1 MNIKILIQLLLFIIL
16 VSTAA
21 VTYYYFYKNNKTNMN
36 VNKINNNNEISIN
49 KNFSNLI
56 KNISYDSTDNLGN
69 KFTIKSKTGEINI
82 DSPDIVYM
90 TNVEAIINL
99 INSDPIVIKSNYA
112 KYNKI
117 NYETNFKEDILLT
130 YQTHI
135 ITSQNL
141 DLSFENNLATIYNK
155 IVYDNNDI
163 RLSADILEIDLITK
177 NSRIF
182 MDNKYKKIN
191 ITTNK

>member
-21 VTYYYFYKNNKTNMN
+21 TYYYFYNNKTNAN
-36 VNKINNNNEISIN
+36 VNKINNNKISIN

-56 KNISYDSTDNLGN
+56 KNISYASTDNLGN
-69 KFTIKSKTGEINI
+69 KFIIKSETGEINI
-82 DSPDIVYM
+82 DSPDMVYM

-99 INSDPIVIKSNYA
+99 INSDPIIIKANHA

-130 YQTHI
+130 YQAHR

-155 IVYDNNDI
+155 IVYDNNNVKI
-163 RLSADILEIDLITK
+163 SADILEIDLITK
-177 NSRIF
+177 NSKIF
-182 MDNKYKKIN
+182 MNNEYKKIK

>member
-21 VTYYYFYKNNKTNMN
+21 TYYYFYNNKTNAN
-36 VNKINNNNEISIN
+36 VNKINNNKISIN
-49 KNFSNLI
+49 KNSSNLI
-56 KNISYDSTDNLGN
+56 KNISYASTDNLGN
-69 KFTIKSKTGEINI
+69 KFIIKSETGEISI
-82 DSPDIVYM
+82 DNPKFVYM
-90 TNVEAIINL
+90 TNVKAIINL
-99 INSDPIVIKSNYA
+99 INSDPIIIKSNHA

-117 NYETNFKEDILLT
+117 NYETNFKENVLLT
-130 YQTHI
+130 YQTHK

-155 IVYDNNDI
+155 IVYDNNNVKI
-163 RLSADILEIDLITK
+163 SADILEIDLITK
-177 NSRIF
+177 NSKIF
-182 MDNKYKKIN
+182 KNNEYKKIK

>member
-16 VSTAA
+16 ASTVA
-21 VTYYYFYKNNKTNMN
+21 TYYHFYKDNKTNAN
-36 VNKINNNNEISIN
+36 VNKINNNNEISID
-49 KNFSNLI
+49 KNSSNLI
-56 KNISYDSTDNLGN
+56 TNISYASTDNLGN
-69 KFTIKSKTGEINI
+69 KFMIKSKTGKISI
-82 DSPDIVYM
+82 DNPNIVYM

-99 INSDPIVIKSNYA
+99 INSDPIIIKSNYA

-130 YQTHI
+130 YQAHR

-155 IVYDNNDI
+155 IVYDNNNVKI
-163 RLSADILEIDLITK
+163 SADILEIDLITK
-177 NSRIF
+177 NSKIF
-182 MDNKYKKIN
+182 MNNEYKKIK

>member
-49 KNFSNLI
+49 KNSSNLI
-56 KNISYDSTDNLGN
+56 KNISYASTDNLGN
-69 KFTIKSKTGEINI
+69 KFMIKSKTGKISVDNSNVI
-82 DSPDIVYM
+82 YM
-90 TNVEAIINL
+90 TNVEAIIDL
-99 INSDPIVIKSNYA
+99 INSDLIIIKSNYA

-130 YQTHI
+130 YQAHR

-141 DLSFENNLATIYNK
+141 DLSFENNFATIYNK
-155 IVYDNNDI
+155 IVYDNNNVKI
-163 RLSADILEIDLITK
+163 SADILEIDLITK
-177 NSRIF
+177 NSKIF
-182 MDNKYKKIN
+182 MNNEYKKIK

>member
-16 VSTAA
+16 ASTAA
-21 VTYYYFYKNNKTNMN
+21 TYYYFYKNNKTNAN

-49 KNFSNLI
+49 KNSSNLI
-56 KNISYDSTDNLGN
+56 KNISYASTDNLGN
-69 KFTIKSKTGEINI
+69 KFIIKSKTGEISI
-82 DSPDIVYM
+82 DNPNIVYM

-99 INSDPIVIKSNYA
+99 INSDPIIIKSNYA

-117 NYETNFKEDILLT
+117 NYETNFKEDVLLT
-130 YQTHI
+130 YQAHR

-155 IVYDNNDI
+155 IVYDNNNVKI
-163 RLSADILEIDLITK
+163 SADILEIDLITK
-177 NSRIF
+177 NSKIF
-182 MDNKYKKIN
+182 MDNEYKKIK

>member
-16 VSTAA
+16 VSTTA
-21 VTYYYFYKNNKTNMN
+21 TYYYVYKNNKTNAN
-36 VNKINNNNEISIN
+36 VNKINNNNGISID
-49 KNFSNLI
+49 KNSSNLI
-56 KNISYDSTDNLGN
+56 KNISYASTDILGN
-69 KFTIKSKTGEINI
+69 KFIIKSETGKISI
-82 DSPDIVYM
+82 DNPSIVYM

-99 INSDPIVIKSNYA
+99 INSDPIIIKANHA

-130 YQTHI
+130 YQAHR

-155 IVYDNNDI
+155 IVYDNNNVKI
-163 RLSADILEIDLITK
+163 SADILEIDLITK
-177 NSRIF
+177 NSKIF
-182 MDNKYKKIN
+182 MNNEYKKIK

>member
-16 VSTAA
+16 VSTVA
-21 VTYYYFYKNNKTNMN
+21 TYYYFYNNKTNAN
-36 VNKINNNNEISIN
+36 VNKINNNKISIN

-56 KNISYDSTDNLGN
+56 KNISYASTDNLGN
-69 KFTIKSKTGEINI
+69 KFIIKSETGEISI
-82 DSPDIVYM
+82 DNPKFVYM

-99 INSDPIVIKSNYA
+99 INSDPIIIKSNHA
-112 KYNKI
+112 KYNKT
-117 NYETNFKEDILLT
+117 NYETNFKENVLLT
-130 YQTHI
+130 YQTHK

-155 IVYDNNDI
+155 IVYDNNNVKI
-163 RLSADILEIDLITK
+163 SADILEIDLITK
-177 NSRIF
+177 NSKIF
-182 MDNKYKKIN
+182 MNNEYKKIK

>member
-16 VSTAA
+16 VSTT
-21 VTYYYFYKNNKTNMN
+21 VTYYYYYKDNKTNAN

-49 KNFSNLI
+49 KNSSNLI
-56 KNISYDSTDNLGN
+56 KNISYASTDNLGN
-69 KFTIKSKTGEINI
+69 KFIIKSKTGEINI
-82 DSPDIVYM
+82 VNPDIVYM

-99 INSDPIVIKSNYA
+99 INSDPIIIKSNYA

-130 YQTHI
+130 YQTHR

-155 IVYDNNDI
+155 IVYDNNNVKI
-163 RLSADILEIDLITK
+163 SADILEIDLITK
-177 NSRIF
+177 NSKIF
-182 MDNKYKKIN
+182 MNNEYKKIK

>member
-16 VSTAA
+16 VST
-21 VTYYYFYKNNKTNMN
+21 VTTYYYFYKNNKTNAN
-36 VNKINNNNEISIN
+36 INKINNNNEISIN
-49 KNFSNLI
+49 KNSSNLI
-56 KNISYDSTDNLGN
+56 KNISYTSTDNLGN
-69 KFTIKSKTGEINI
+69 KFKIKSEVGEIKINN
-82 DSPDIVYM
+82 PNIVYM

-99 INSDPIVIKSNYA
+99 INSDPIIIKSNYA

-117 NYETNFKEDILLT
+117 NYETNFKEDVLLT
-130 YQTHI
+130 YQTHR

-155 IVYDNNDI
+155 IVYDNNDVK
-163 RLSADILEIDLITK
+163 LSADILEIDLITK
-177 NSRIF
+177 NSKIF
-182 MDNKYKKIN
+182 MDNEYKKIK

>member
-16 VSTAA
+16 VSNA

-49 KNFSNLI
+49 KNSSNLI
-56 KNISYDSTDNLGN
+56 KNIYYVSTDNLGN
-69 KFTIKSKTGEINI
+69 KFIIKSKTGEINI
-82 DSPDIVYM
+82 VNPDIVYM

-99 INSDPIVIKSNYA
+99 INSDPIIIRSNYA

-130 YQTHI
+130 YQAHR

-155 IVYDNNDI
+155 IVYDNNNVKI
-163 RLSADILEIDLITK
+163 SADILEIDLITK
-177 NSRIF
+177 NSKIF
-182 MDNKYKKIN
+182 MNNEYKKIK

>member
-21 VTYYYFYKNNKTNMN
+21 TYYYFYNNKTNAN
-36 VNKINNNNEISIN
+36 VNKINNNKISIN
-49 KNFSNLI
+49 KNSSNLI
-56 KNISYDSTDNLGN
+56 KNISYASTDNLGN
-69 KFTIKSKTGEINI
+69 KFIIKSETGEISI
-82 DSPDIVYM
+82 DNPKFVYM
-90 TNVEAIINL
+90 TNVKAIINL
-99 INSDPIVIKSNYA
+99 INSDPIIIKSNHA

-117 NYETNFKEDILLT
+117 NYETNFKENVLLT
-130 YQTHI
+130 YQTHK

-155 IVYDNNDI
+155 IVYDNNNVKI
-163 RLSADILEIDLITK
+163 SADILEIDLITK

-182 MDNKYKKIN
+182 MNNEYKKIK

>member
-21 VTYYYFYKNNKTNMN
+21 TYYYFYKNNKTNAN
-36 VNKINNNNEISIN
+36 VNKINNNNEISID
-49 KNFSNLI
+49 KNSSNLI
-56 KNISYDSTDNLGN
+56 KNISYASTDNLGN
-69 KFTIKSKTGEINI
+69 KFIIKSETGEISI
-82 DSPDIVYM
+82 DNPKFVHM
-90 TNVEAIINL
+90 TNVKAIINL
-99 INSDPIVIKSNYA
+99 INSDPIIIKSNHA

-130 YQTHI
+130 YQTHR

-141 DLSFENNLATIYNK
+141 DLSFKNNLATIYNK
-155 IVYDNNDI
+155 IVYDNNNAK
-163 RLSADILEIDLITK
+163 LSADILEIDLITK
-177 NSRIF
+177 NSKIF
-182 MDNKYKKIN
+182 MDNEYKKIK

>member
-21 VTYYYFYKNNKTNMN
+21 TYYYFYKNNKTNAN
-36 VNKINNNNEISIN
+36 VDKINNNNEISIN
-49 KNFSNLI
+49 KNSSNLI
-56 KNISYDSTDNLGN
+56 KNISYVSTDNMGN
-69 KFTIKSKTGEINI
+69 EFKINSEIGEITN
-82 DSPDIVYM
+82 DNPDMVFM

-99 INSDPIVIKSNYA
+99 INSDPITIKSNYA

-117 NYETNFKEDILLT
+117 NYDTNFKENVLLN
-130 YQTHI
+130 YQAHR

-155 IVYDNNDI
+155 IVYDNNNTK
-163 RLSADILEIDLITK
+163 LSADILEIDLITK
-177 NSRIF
+177 NSKIF
-182 MDNKYKKIN
+182 MDNEYKKIK

>member
-16 VSTAA
+16 ASTAG
-21 VTYYYFYKNNKTNMN
+21 TYYYFYKNNKTNAN
-36 VNKINNNNEISIN
+36 VNKINNNEISID
-49 KNFSNLI
+49 KNSSNLI
-56 KNISYDSTDNLGN
+56 KSISYTSTDNLGN
-69 KFTIKSKTGEINI
+69 KFIIKSETGEISI
-82 DSPDIVYM
+82 DNPNIVYM

-99 INSDPIVIKSNYA
+99 INSDPIIIKANHA

-130 YQTHI
+130 YQAHR

-155 IVYDNNDI
+155 IVYDNNNVKI
-163 RLSADILEIDLITK
+163 SADILEIDLITK
-177 NSRIF
+177 NSKIF
-182 MDNKYKKIN
+182 MDNEYKKIK

>member
-16 VSTAA
+16 LSTAA
-21 VTYYYFYKNNKTNMN
+21 TYYYFYKNNKTNAN
-36 VNKINNNNEISIN
+36 VDKINNNNEISIN
-49 KNFSNLI
+49 KNSSNLI
-56 KNISYDSTDNLGN
+56 KNISYTSTDNLGN
-69 KFTIKSKTGEINI
+69 KFIIKSETGEISI
-82 DSPDIVYM
+82 DNPKFVNM
-90 TNVEAIINL
+90 TNVKAIIYL
-99 INSDPIVIKSNYA
+99 INSDPIIIKSNYA

-130 YQTHI
+130 YQAHR

-155 IVYDNNDI
+155 IVYDNNNVKI
-163 RLSADILEIDLITK
+163 SADILEIDLITK
-177 NSRIF
+177 NSKIF
-182 MDNKYKKIN
+182 MDNEYKKIK

>member
-21 VTYYYFYKNNKTNMN
+21 TYYYFYKDNKTDTN

-49 KNFSNLI
+49 KNSSNLI
-56 KNISYDSTDNLGN
+56 KNISYTSTDNLGN

-99 INSDPIVIKSNYA
+99 INSDPIIIKSNYA

-117 NYETNFKEDILLT
+117 NYETNFEEDVLLT
-130 YQTHI
+130 HQTHR

-155 IVYDNNDI
+155 IVYDNNNTK
-163 RLSADILEIDLITK
+163 LSADILEIDLITK
-177 NSRIF
+177 NSKIF
-182 MDNKYKKIN
+182 MNNEYKKIK

>member
-21 VTYYYFYKNNKTNMN
+21 TYYYFYKNNKTSAN
-36 VNKINNNNEISIN
+36 VNKINNNNEISIK
-49 KNFSNLI
+49 KNSSNLI
-56 KNISYDSTDNLGN
+56 KNIYYASTDNLGN
-69 KFTIKSKTGEINI
+69 KFIIKSKTGEINI
-82 DSPDIVYM
+82 DNPNMVYM

-99 INSDPIVIKSNYA
+99 INSDPIIIKSNYA

-117 NYETNFKEDILLT
+117 NYETNFEEDVLLT
-130 YQTHI
+130 HQTHR

-155 IVYDNNDI
+155 IVYDDNNAK
-163 RLSADILEIDLITK
+163 LSADILEIDLITK
-177 NSRIF
+177 NSKIF
-182 MDNKYKKIN
+182 MDNEYKKIK

>member
-21 VTYYYFYKNNKTNMN
+21 TYYYFYNNKTNAN
-36 VNKINNNNEISIN
+36 VNKINNNKISIN
-49 KNFSNLI
+49 KNSSNLI
-56 KNISYDSTDNLGN
+56 KNISYASTDNLGN
-69 KFTIKSKTGEINI
+69 KFIIKSETGEIGI
-82 DSPDIVYM
+82 DNPSIVYM

-99 INSDPIVIKSNYA
+99 VNSDPVIIKANHA

-130 YQTHI
+130 YQAHR

-155 IVYDNNDI
+155 IVYDNNDV

-182 MDNKYKKIN
+182 MDNKYKKIK

>member
-16 VSTAA
+16 ASTAT
-21 VTYYYFYKNNKTNMN
+21 TYYYFYKNNKTNEN
-36 VNKINNNNEISIN
+36 VDKINNNNEISIN
-49 KNFSNLI
+49 KNSSNLI
-56 KNISYDSTDNLGN
+56 KNISYTSVDNLGN
-69 KFTIKSKTGEINI
+69 KFKIKSETGEISI
-82 DSPDIVYM
+82 DNPNIVYM

-99 INSDPIVIKSNYA
+99 INSDPIIIKANHA

-130 YQTHI
+130 YQAHR

-141 DLSFENNLATIYNK
+141 DLSFENNLATIYNE
-155 IVYDNNDI
+155 IVYDNNNVKI
-163 RLSADILEIDLITK
+163 SADILEIDLITK
-177 NSRIF
+177 NSKIF
-182 MDNKYKKIN
+182 MNNEYKKIK

>member
-16 VSTAA
+16 VSTA
-21 VTYYYFYKNNKTNMN
+21 VTYYYFYKDNKTNAN

-49 KNFSNLI
+49 KNSSNLI
-56 KNISYDSTDNLGN
+56 KNISYTSTDNLGN
-69 KFTIKSKTGEINI
+69 KFIIKSETGEISI
-82 DSPDIVYM
+82 DNPNIVYM

-99 INSDPIVIKSNYA
+99 INSDPIIIKSNYA

-117 NYETNFKEDILLT
+117 NYEANFKEDVLLT
-130 YQTHI
+130 YQTHR

-155 IVYDNNDI
+155 IVYDNNDV

-182 MDNKYKKIN
+182 MDNKYKKIK
-191 ITTNK
+191 ITTKK

>member
-1 MNIKILIQLLLFIIL
+1 MNIKILIQSLLFIIL

-21 VTYYYFYKNNKTNMN
+21 TYYYFYNKKNNAN
-36 VNKINNNNEISIN
+36 VNKINNNKISIN

-56 KNISYDSTDNLGN
+56 KNISYASMDNLGN
-69 KFTIKSKTGEINI
+69 KFSIKSEMGEINI
-82 DSPDIVYM
+82 DNPVIVNM

-99 INSDPIVIKSNYA
+99 INSDPIIIKANHA

-117 NYETNFKEDILLT
+117 NYETDFEEDVLLT
-130 YQTHI
+130 HQTHR

-155 IVYDNNDI
+155 IVYDNNTVK
-163 RLSADILEIDLITK
+163 LSADILEID
-177 NSRIF
+177 
-182 MDNKYKKIN
+182 
-191 ITTNK
+191 

>member
-16 VSTAA
+16 VSTT
-21 VTYYYFYKNNKTNMN
+21 VTYYYYYKDNKTNAN

-49 KNFSNLI
+49 KNSSNLI

-69 KFTIKSKTGEINI
+69 KFKIKSEVGEIKI
-82 DSPDIVYM
+82 DNPDIVYM
-90 TNVEAIINL
+90 TNVEATINL
-99 INSDPIVIKSNYA
+99 INSDPIIIKSNYA

-117 NYETNFKEDILLT
+117 NYETNFEEDVLLT
-130 YQTHI
+130 YQTHR
-135 ITSQNL
+135 ITSQNI

-155 IVYDNNDI
+155 IEYDNNNVK
-163 RLSADILEIDLITK
+163 LSADILEIDLITK
-177 NSRIF
+177 NSKIF
-182 MDNKYKKIN
+182 MDNEYKKIK

>member
-16 VSTAA
+16 ASTAA
-21 VTYYYFYKNNKTNMN
+21 TYYYFYKNNKTNAN

-49 KNFSNLI
+49 KNSSNLI
-56 KNISYDSTDNLGN
+56 KNIYYVSTDNLGN
-69 KFTIKSKTGEINI
+69 KFIIKSKTGEINI
-82 DSPDIVYM
+82 DNSNIVYM

-99 INSDPIVIKSNYA
+99 INSDPIIIKANHA

-130 YQTHI
+130 YQTHR

-155 IVYDNNDI
+155 IVYDNNNAK
-163 RLSADILEIDLITK
+163 LSADILEIDLITK
-177 NSRIF
+177 NSKIF
-182 MDNKYKKIN
+182 MDNEYKKIK

>member
-21 VTYYYFYKNNKTNMN
+21 TYYYFYKNNKTNSDI
-36 VNKINNNNEISIN
+36 NKINNNNEISIK
-49 KNFSNLI
+49 KNSSNLI
-56 KNISYDSTDNLGN
+56 ENINYASTDNLGN
-69 KFTIKSKTGEINI
+69 KFVIKSKTGEINI
-82 DSPDIVYM
+82 DNPNIVYK

-99 INSDPIVIKSNYA
+99 INSDPVIIKSNYA

-130 YQTHI
+130 YQAHR

-155 IVYDNNDI
+155 IVYDNNNVKI
-163 RLSADILEIDLITK
+163 SADILEIDLITK
-177 NSRIF
+177 NSKIF
-182 MDNKYKKIN
+182 MNNEYKKIK

>member
-1 MNIKILIQLLLFIIL
+1 MNIKILIQLLLFTIL
-16 VSTAA
+16 LSTAA
-21 VTYYYFYKNNKTNMN
+21 TYYYFYKNNKTNAN
-36 VNKINNNNEISIN
+36 INKINNNNEISIN
-49 KNFSNLI
+49 KSSSNLI
-56 KNISYDSTDNLGN
+56 ENIHYASTDNLGN
-69 KFTIKSKTGEINI
+69 KFIIKSKKGEISVDNP
-82 DSPDIVYM
+82 SIVHM
-90 TNVEAIINL
+90 VNVEAIINL
-99 INSDPIVIKSNYA
+99 INSDPIIIKSNYA

-130 YQTHI
+130 YQTHR

-182 MDNKYKKIN
+182 MDNKYKKIK

>member
-1 MNIKILIQLLLFIIL
+1 MNIKILIQLLLFAIL

-21 VTYYYFYKNNKTNMN
+21 TYYYFYNNKTNAN
-36 VNKINNNNEISIN
+36 VNKINNNKISIN
-49 KNFSNLI
+49 KNSSNLI
-56 KNISYDSTDNLGN
+56 KNISYASTDSLGN
-69 KFTIKSKTGEINI
+69 NFIIKSETGEINI
-82 DSPDIVYM
+82 DSPNMVYM

-99 INSDPIVIKSNYA
+99 INSDPIIIKSNYA

-130 YQTHI
+130 YQAHR

-182 MDNKYKKIN
+182 MDNKYKKIK

>member
-16 VSTAA
+16 ASTAA
-21 VTYYYFYKNNKTNMN
+21 TYYYFYKNNKTNAN
-36 VNKINNNNEISIN
+36 VNKINNNKISIN

-56 KNISYDSTDNLGN
+56 KNISYASTDNLGN
-69 KFTIKSKTGEINI
+69 KFIIKSETGEISI
-82 DSPDIVYM
+82 DNPSIVYM

-99 INSDPIVIKSNYA
+99 INSDPIIIKANHA

-130 YQTHI
+130 YQAHR

-155 IVYDNNDI
+155 IVYDNNNVKI
-163 RLSADILEIDLITK
+163 SADILEIDLITK
-177 NSRIF
+177 NSKIF
-182 MDNKYKKIN
+182 MDNEYKKIK
-191 ITTNK
+191 ITTNQ